1 MQKEDNCWVSL
12 GLLVDVLFEVKR
24 KDNHAT
30 SSAIDRLCVLHQR
43 IIDEV
48 AAVFTDDVEQAKT
61 ELQLGIQFEERQI
74 DVATH
79 AHFKIEVE
87 RFQAQSIVFACGE
100 IHHGI
105 DTTNEIRTEVVV
117 SWCSKLQVE
126 RHGYVGA
133 FEDLCAVCPTLLLV
147 IDGMLLA
154 KMDGGR
160 KAKRQVFVQ
169 AKRAQNAYCEAGTVV
184 VYLCVPLLARC
195 RVYETIVLQFDVLHV
210 NAKQKAIVQPAL
222 VNVRAV
228 LHLALLGKY
237 AKSERQEK
245 E

>member
-1 MQKEDNCWVSL
+1 
-12 GLLVDVLFEVKR
+12 
-24 KDNHAT
+24 
-30 SSAIDRLCVLHQR
+30 
-43 IIDEV
+43 
-48 AAVFTDDVEQAKT
+48 
-61 ELQLGIQFEERQI
+61 
-74 DVATH
+74 
-79 AHFKIEVE
+79 
-87 RFQAQSIVFACGE
+87 
-100 IHHGI
+100 
-105 DTTNEIRTEVVV
+105 
-117 SWCSKLQVE
+117 
-126 RHGYVGA
+126 
-133 FEDLCAVCPTLLLV
+133 
-147 IDGMLLA
+147 MLLA

-169 AKRAQNAYCEAGTVV
+169 AKRAQNAYREAGTVV

-237 AKSERQEK
+237 AKSEKQEK